1 MYFCDYLGTLEE
13 IYIPGVTS
21 GRAVDPVNQTLSL
34 LFSHAFSDNERVA
47 ALRNCFNNSALHQVL
62 QQPVLKEILT
72 QMCSEVGVGLWSFYG
87 LIHDTR

>member
-1 MYFCDYLGTLEE
+1 MYFCDYLGTLGLMF
-13 IYIPGVTS
+13 ISGLTS
-21 GRAVDPVNQTLSL
+21 GLAGDRMIQMLPLV
-34 LFSHAFSDNERVA
+34 FSHAFSDNKNVA
-47 ALRNCFNNSALHQVL
+47 ALRNCFNNSALHPAF